1 MTRAIPMAHPQ
12 ADIRAAFRR
21 RLAKTCMSQTSD
33 QPRAHYDHT
42 TSCPTC
48 GCLDVIIRGH
58 EMDCK
63 RCWTTTDL
71 SQESETK

>member
-1 MTRAIPMAHPQ
+1 MNHANE
-12 ADIRAAFRR
+12 
-21 RLAKTCMSQTSD
+21 
-33 QPRAHYDHT
+33 QPRIGYDFT
-42 TSCPTC
+42 PTCPTC

-71 SQESETK
+71 SQEAEAK